1 MTEAGSSVVTD
12 LEVAQQ
18 GMADLGLAQLS
29 VADLGVAD
37 LGVAQLG
44 VADLHIHTLASDG
57 LSGVEDV
64 LAAALDRHLSVIAIT
79 DHERIDAA
87 VVAQRLAQEREL
99 PLRVIVGEEITTRNG
114 HLVGLF
120 MTQRIKPWG
129 TMRDAVARVH
139 DQGGICIVA
148 HPLVPYPLCA
158 SERTIRRLLDDA
170 DLARHPDAI
179 EAFNPTT
186 ARMRWSR
193 RVPAFVAEVG
203 LAAVASSDAH
213 HADSVGRAVTRLPGD
228 TEVELRSAILARTT
242 TWDGS
247 AYAWPE
253 QVGMFRRQTA
263 KNVRAVRDTL
273 RHRVLGKGTGRDLGY
288 PR

>member
-1 MTEAGSSVVTD
+1 MSSHDPVTTID
-12 LEVAQQ
+12 APPEP
-18 GMADLGLAQLS
+18 GI
-29 VADLGVAD
+29 
-37 LGVAQLG
+37 
-44 VADLHIHTLASDG
+44 ADLHIHTLASDG
-57 LSGVEDV
+57 VSGVDDV
-64 LAAALDRHLSVIAIT
+64 LAAAVARQLDVIAIA

-87 VVAQRLAQEREL
+87 VVAQRVARERQL
-99 PLRVIVGEEITTRNG
+99 PIAVIVGEEITTRNG

-120 MTQRIKPWG
+120 MTHRIRPWG

-158 SERTIRRLLDDA
+158 SERTIRRMLDEA
-170 DLARHPDAI
+170 DPARHPDAI

-193 RVPAFVAEVG
+193 RVPDFVAEVG
-203 LAAVASSDAH
+203 LAPVASSDAH
-213 HADSVGRAVTRLPGD
+213 HADSVGRAVTRFPGRSAD
-228 TEVELRSAILARTT
+228 ELRAAILARST
-242 TWDGS
+242 TWQGD

-253 QVGMFRRQTA
+253 QVGMFRQQTA

-273 RHRVLGKGTGRDLGY
+273 RHRVLHQGTGRDLGY

>member
-1 MTEAGSSVVTD
+1 MTAPTPTHALPTTEPTSA
-12 LEVAQQ
+12 
-18 GMADLGLAQLS
+18 
-29 VADLGVAD
+29 
-37 LGVAQLG
+37 LG

-57 LSGVEDV
+57 VSGVEDV
-64 LAAALDRHLSVIAIT
+64 LAAAIARRLDVIAIA

-87 VVAQRLAQEREL
+87 VVARRLAQERGS
-99 PLRVIVGEEITTRNG
+99 PMAVIVGEEITTRNG

-120 MTQRIKPWG
+120 MTHRIKPWG

-158 SERTIRRLLDDA
+158 SERTIRRMLDEA
-170 DLARHPDAI
+170 DPARHPDAI

-193 RVPAFVAEVG
+193 RVPAFVDDVA

-213 HADSVGRAVTRLPGD
+213 HADLVGRAITRFPGSSED
-228 TEVELRSAILARTT
+228 DLRAAILARTT
-242 TWDGS
+242 TWEGS
-247 AYAWPE
+247 SYAWPE

-263 KNVRAVRDTL
+263 KNVRAIGDTV
-273 RHRVLGKGTGRDLGY
+273 RHRVLRKGSGRDLGY

>member
-1 MTEAGSSVVTD
+1 MTEPEPITDIDAADRPAEPPAG
-12 LEVAQQ
+12 
-18 GMADLGLAQLS
+18 LGS
-29 VADLGVAD
+29 
-37 LGVAQLG
+37 
-44 VADLHIHTLASDG
+44 ADLHIHTLASDG
-57 LSGVEDV
+57 VSGVDEV
-64 LAAALDRHLSVIAIT
+64 LAAAVARGLDVIAIA

-87 VVAQRLAQEREL
+87 VVAQRQAREQDL

-120 MTQRIKPWG
+120 MTERIKPWS
-129 TMRDAVARVH
+129 TMRDAVARIH

-158 SERTIRRLLDDA
+158 SERTIRRMLDEA
-170 DLARHPDAI
+170 DPARHPDAV

-193 RVPAFVAEVG
+193 RVPAFVDDIG
-203 LAAVASSDAH
+203 LAATASSDAH
-213 HADSVGRAVTRLPGD
+213 HADSVGRAITLFRGS
-228 TEVELRSAILARTT
+228 TEDDLRAAILARTT
-242 TWDGS
+242 MWQGS

-253 QVGMFRRQTA
+253 QVSMFRRQTA
-263 KNVRAVRDTL
+263 KNIRAVRDTA
-273 RHRVLGKGTGRDLGY
+273 RHRLLRQGTGRDLGY

>member
-1 MTEAGSSVVTD
+1 MTEAAQA
-12 LEVAQQ
+12 VAR
-18 GMADLGLAQLS
+18 DPRP
-29 VADLGVAD
+29 D
-37 LGVAQLG
+37 LG

-64 LAAALDRHLSVIAIT
+64 LAAAIARHLDIIAIT

-87 VVAQRLAQEREL
+87 VVAQRLAQERGL
-99 PLRVIVGEEITTRNG
+99 PLEVIVGEEITTRNG
-114 HLVGLF
+114 HLIGLL
-120 MTQRIKPWG
+120 MSHRIKPWG

-158 SERTIRRLLDDA
+158 SERTIRRMLDEA
-170 DLARHPDAI
+170 DPARRPDAI

-193 RVPAFVAEVG
+193 RVPAFVDEVG

-213 HADSVGRAVTRLPGD
+213 HADSVGRAITRFPGQTPD
-228 TEVELRSAILARTT
+228 DLRAAVLARTT

-263 KNVRAVRDTL
+263 KNMRAVRDTL
-273 RHRVLGKGTGRDLGY
+273 RHRVLHQGTGRDLGY

>member
-1 MTEAGSSVVTD
+1 MTDPEPTIADSPHVVDTR
-12 LEVAQQ
+12 
-18 GMADLGLAQLS
+18 
-29 VADLGVAD
+29 
-37 LGVAQLG
+37 LG

-57 LSGVEDV
+57 VSGVDDV
-64 LAAALDRHLSVIAIT
+64 LAAAIAGGLDIIAIT

-87 VVAQRLAQEREL
+87 VVAQRLAQERGL

-114 HLVGLF
+114 HLVGLYL
-120 MTQRIKPWG
+120 TERIKPWG

-139 DQGGICIVA
+139 DQGGVCIVA

-158 SERTIRRLLDDA
+158 SERTIRRMLDEA
-170 DLARHPDAI
+170 DPGRHPDAI

-213 HADSVGRAVTRLPGD
+213 HADSVGRAVTHFPG
-228 TEVELRSAILARTT
+228 ESEEELRAAILARTT

-247 AYAWPE
+247 AYGWPE
-253 QVGMFRRQTA
+253 QVSMFRRQTA